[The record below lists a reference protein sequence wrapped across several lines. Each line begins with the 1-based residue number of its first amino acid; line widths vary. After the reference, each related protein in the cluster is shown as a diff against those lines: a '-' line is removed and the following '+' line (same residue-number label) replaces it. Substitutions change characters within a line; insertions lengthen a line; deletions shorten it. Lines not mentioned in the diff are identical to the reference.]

1 MPQLKISDILTA
13 EIWTPAMFNEAPVL
27 KNVLESGLLVVG
39 SNELSTLV
47 NANGAGKRFEM
58 PYIDEPDYTEP
69 EYMDD
74 SEDELTVNKFS
85 GDSAYAVV
93 TMAQKSWGY
102 ANIIRDLERAGSNS
116 LEVFTNIIGNYWG
129 YDLQNRTIA
138 IAKGIALKAGDAL
151 TLDVADDSTDQPDVL
166 IDPAVVVD
174 AIGKQGDNQDKF
186 GFMFVH
192 SKVYGDLKKQN
203 LIDTIIPSDKTATP
217 IQMYGNYRL
226 IVNDLMPVLQGTN
239 KKKYITL
246 ISQSGLLA
254 YADKTMSD
262 DMPIFEKDR
271 NARVGKGG
279 GKTALITRRG
289 FAVHPIGWSY
299 TKEAMNPTLAD
310 LGAKTSW
317 TMKYKAKQQKF
328 VAIVTN

>member
-1 MPQLKISDILTA
+1 MAELKIADILTA
-13 EIWTPAMFNEAPVL
+13 EIWTPEMFNEAPVL

-39 SNELSTLV
+39 NNELSTLV

-58 PYIDEPDYTEP
+58 PYIDELDYAEP

-74 SEDELTVNKFS
+74 SDNELSVNNFS
-85 GDSAYAVV
+85 GDTAYAVV

-138 IAKGIALKAGDAL
+138 IAKGLADKAGDAL
-151 TLDVADDSTDQPDVL
+151 TLDVADDSSDGADVL
-166 IDPAVVVD
+166 LIPSIIVD
-174 AIGKQGDNQDKF
+174 GISKQGDNQDKF
-186 GFMFVH
+186 GFMFLH
-192 SKVYGDLKKQN
+192 SKVYADLKKQN
-203 LIDTIIPSDKTATP
+203 LIDTVIPSDNTAKP
-217 IQMYGNYRL
+217 IQMYGNYRVV
-226 IVNDLMPVLQGTN
+226 VNDLMPVIQGDN
-239 KKKYITL
+239 KKKYVTL

-271 NARVGKGG
+271 NPRVGYGG
-279 GKTALITRRG
+279 GSTALITRRG

-299 TKEAMNPTLAD
+299 TKTMNPTLAD
-310 LGAKTSW
+310 LGNKDNW
-317 TMKYKAKQQKF
+317 TMKFKAKQQKF
-328 VAIVTN
+328 VAIITN